1 MLLARVQST
10 KSGEGTGTGSRGARS
25 CCRGSSDQLTDELWS
40 TESLHLPVGLELQGG
55 VQQLVVQALLEAEH
69 GVLPLPLSVHQDR
82 EAGAV
87 EGLHHDG
94 FSSGAI
100 LK

>member
-1 MLLARVQST
+1 MPGLAV
-10 KSGEGTGTGSRGARS
+10 GEVLTSAHS
-25 CCRGSSDQLTDELWS
+25 TDELWN

-55 VQQLVVQALLEAEH
+55 VQQLVVPVLLEAEH
-69 GVLPLPLSVHQDR
+69 VVLPLPLSVHQDR
-82 EAGAV
+82 EDGAV
-87 EGLHHDG
+87 EGLHHGG

>member
-1 MLLARVQST
+1 MVAGLAV
-10 KSGEGTGTGSRGARS
+10 GEVL
-25 CCRGSSDQLTDELWS
+25 SSAHYTEELWS